1 MIVSSRTPEGEP
13 GSCNVCGRILE
24 VLISD
29 PQKDAC
35 CPFCGSLVV
44 TDGLCILE
52 ISISDRDNLDDLQ
65 LQIGKL
71 NCKLLVNLRDLTF
84 ISESFCELLLDNCT
98 AKYSAKRIAFYGLSK
113 NLEEVL
119 TITRLS
125 KLVEIYPD
133 KQTALIALL
142 S

>member
-1 MIVSSRTPEGEP
+1 MQCLRKDP
-13 GSCNVCGRILE
+13 GSFDLGSSKGRLLSILRI
-24 VLISD
+24 V
-29 PQKDAC
+29 
-35 CPFCGSLVV
+35 GGYRRLVHLG
-44 TDGLCILE
+44 DF
-52 ISISDRDNLDDLQ
+52 DLRSS
-65 LQIGKL
+65 
-71 NCKLLVNLRDLTF
+71 KLLVNLRDLTF